1 MKNKIQRFAGF
12 IIVGIILIVLATA
25 IIDREDKKL
34 TYSELISKI
43 ELSEVTE
50 IEISGNGKSAYI
62 KLKGETLEKEV
73 NIPNME
79 SFMDYITD
87 YLKAGNIKL
96 TENSENI
103 LITILGLISP
113 FGIIIIALLF
123 LFFTMSANSQN
134 GGSKSVSFGKSK
146 ARMLNSND
154 KNK

>member
-50 IEISGNGKSAYI
+50 IEIAANGKSAYI

-73 NIPNME
+73 NIPNNRLFK
-79 SFMDYITD
+79 SRKHQINRKFRKH
-87 YLKAGNIKL
+87 LNNNIRINFTIWNNNNSIIIFILHNECKL
-96 TENSENI
+96 TKWRFK
-103 LITILGLISP
+103 ISK
-113 FGIIIIALLF
+113 LW
-123 LFFTMSANSQN
+123 
-134 GGSKSVSFGKSK
+134 KK
-146 ARMLNSND
+146 
-154 KNK
+154 